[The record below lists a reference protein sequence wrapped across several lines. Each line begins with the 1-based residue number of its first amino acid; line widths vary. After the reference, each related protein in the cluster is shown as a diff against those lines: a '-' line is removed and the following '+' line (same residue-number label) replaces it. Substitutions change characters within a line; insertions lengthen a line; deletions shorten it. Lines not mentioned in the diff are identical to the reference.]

1 MLRPGVP
8 ETTPGIVGGVG
19 NKTGRRDG
27 AGLSAMTTYTT
38 ERPLRIL
45 SLGWGVQSWT
55 LAAMAALGE
64 IPMPDYAVHADTAHE
79 MAGTYAHAEKW
90 TPWLEEHGVKVRTVQ
105 AKQNYVMDG
114 QGKSSYRIQIP
125 AHTYNLL
132 TGEKGQAKRQCTQ
145 NWKIDPLRRFARS
158 VINKTSPE
166 CVEMWMGIS
175 LDEWQRMRDSG
186 TQYIKNVYPLV
197 DRRHSRSYCVAWLEQ
212 HGLDIPPKSACTFCP
227 YHNKDYW
234 KRMKQAGGADWDE
247 AVAVDHGIRESGKGK
262 GTEYQL
268 FVHSS
273 NLPLE
278 EAVRIPE
285 DYGAKQMEM
294 DIPCDSGHCFV

>member
-1 MLRPGVP
+1 M
-8 ETTPGIVGGVG
+8 
-19 NKTGRRDG
+19 NK
-27 AGLSAMTTYTT
+27 YTKDN
-38 ERPLRIL
+38 PLKIL

-64 IPMPDYAVHADTAHE
+64 IPMPDYAVHADTTHE
-79 MAGTYAHAEKW
+79 MQGTYSHAAKW
-90 TPWLEEHGVKVRTVQ
+90 TPWLEEHGVPVVTVQ
-105 AKQNYVMDG
+105 ATEKLVAMSDG
-114 QGKSSYRIQIP
+114 ETYEENTNGMLIP
-125 AHTYNLL
+125 AYTVKLQNL
-132 TGEKGQAKRQCTQ
+132 EMGQVHRQCTTQ
-145 NWKIDPLRRFARS
+145 WKIAPLRRFARS
-158 VINKTSPE
+158 IIGKTSPE

-175 LDEWQRMRDSG
+175 LDEWQRMRTADVK
-186 TQYIKNVYPLV
+186 YIKNVYPLV
-197 DRRHSRSYCVAWLEQ
+197 DRRLSRSYCAAWLEE

-247 AVAVDHGIRESGKGK
+247 AVTVDEVIRDKGK
-262 GTEYQL
+262 GNGKDFQL
-268 FVHSS
+268 FIHSS
-273 NLPLE
+273 GLPLE